1 MKEIV
6 KHEATGKKGK
16 RKKSKK
22 GKETDEGA
30 GAGDGFHVDTAD
42 ARFAALYRDA
52 RYAVDPTDARYKDTA
67 AMRALMAERAKGRG
81 RGLDRGKEDGA
92 KDEPRDQPPGPGAG
106 SRKGGDVRVMVD
118 AIKRRSHALGPAG
131 TKKHKH

>member
-6 KHEATGKKGK
+6 KHEAAGKKGK
-16 RKKSKK
+16 RKKGKK
-22 GKETDEGA
+22 GKEADEGAGA

-81 RGLDRGKEDGA
+81 RGKEAGA
-92 KDEPRDQPPGPGAG
+92 KDGPTDQPPGPGAG